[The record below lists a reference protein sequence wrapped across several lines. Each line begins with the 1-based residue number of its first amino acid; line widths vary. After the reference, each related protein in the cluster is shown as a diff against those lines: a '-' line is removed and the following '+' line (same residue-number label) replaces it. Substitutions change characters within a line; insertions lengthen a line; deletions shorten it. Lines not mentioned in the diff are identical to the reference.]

1 MADVVA
7 DIKNRLDIVDVV
19 APYVELKK
27 AGRNFKACCPFHSEK
42 TPSFVVSPEKQIA
55 YCFGC
60 HKGGDMFR
68 FIQEV
73 EGVDFAECVSILAD
87 KAGVKADVK
96 KFKSKGGKG
105 EKSLKEQLLEIH
117 EDACKMFEAKLFDKS
132 EESKKVLAYLE
143 KRQMTKEMIK
153 EFRVGLATKDYDDL
167 HKYLMKK
174 GHKQDLLVK
183 SGLFSLKDVAGKG
196 IYDKFRLR
204 LMFPIFDQMGRVIA
218 FGGRALE
225 KDQVPKY
232 LNSPE
237 TGIYSKGKVLYGL
250 SHAKQAIKEA
260 DKVVVVEGYFDVI
273 ALYQNDI
280 KNIVAS
286 SGTAL
291 TPEQVKLIGRFTK
304 NIVSCFDTDP
314 AGINATKRAYEVIQ
328 DAEMNMKTLK
338 MTGDMKDPADFM
350 VDRGKK
356 GKDEFLGL
364 IDNAENFL
372 EFYMYLLNQKFE
384 VKSLEGRRK
393 FLEEIIPLMKMMKS
407 TVKMDHFVRVLA
419 NYLDTKEKFLYDE
432 IENFKV
438 LRDQYSGRN
447 EVEEVKGE
455 KLSVSALLISVLLE
469 NPLHLGK
476 VKETLNEDDFEG
488 DLKNIYIEMCRKYNA
503 GRTEKEGWD
512 LDAEKMA
519 VPSDRIAFL
528 SLYAEEKYGSF
539 NGESIEFEVGKLIDR
554 IVKGRRMHKRIE
566 LEKALKEAEKDGDE
580 DKKKQLLKDFQ
591 KLLTS

>member
-1 MADVVA
+1 MGDIVV

-60 HKGGDMFR
+60 HKGGDMFK

-87 KAGVKADVK
+87 KAGLKADVK
-96 KFKSKGGKG
+96 KFKSKGGKAG
-105 EKSLKEQLLEIH
+105 KSRKEELLEIH
-117 EDACKMFEAKLFDKS
+117 EEACKLFESKLLDKS

-143 KRQMTKEMIK
+143 KRNMTKEMIK
-153 EFRVGLATKDYDDL
+153 EFRVGLATKDFDNLYKHL
-167 HKYLMKK
+167 LKK
-174 GHKQDLLVK
+174 GYKHDLLIK

-237 TGIYSKGKVLYGL
+237 TAIYSKGKVLYGL

-291 TPEQVKLIGRFTK
+291 TPEQVKLISRFTK
-304 NIVSCFDTDP
+304 NIVSCFDTDS

-338 MTGDMKDPADFM
+338 MTDEMKDPADFM

-364 IDNAENFL
+364 VDGAENFL
-372 EFYMYLLNQKFE
+372 EFYMFILNKKFE
-384 VKSLEGRRK
+384 VKTLEGRRK
-393 FLEEIIPLMKMMKS
+393 FLEEIVPLMKMMKS
-407 TVKMDHFVRVLA
+407 TVKMDHFVRILA
-419 NYLDTKEKFLYDE
+419 NYLDIKEKFLYDE

-447 EVEEVKGE
+447 EVKEVKSE
-455 KLSVSALLISVLLE
+455 KMSILALLISVLLE
-469 NPLHLGK
+469 HPVHFSK
-476 VKETLNEDDFEG
+476 VKEMLNEDDFEG
-488 DLKNIYIEMCRKYNA
+488 ELKNIYIEMGRKYNA
-503 GRTEKEGWD
+503 GRTEKEGWG

-519 VPSDRIAFL
+519 IESGRTAFL
-528 SLYAEEKYGSF
+528 SLYAEEKYGGF
-539 NGESIEFEVGKLIDR
+539 TAESVEFEVVKLIDK
-554 IVKGRRMHKRIE
+554 IVNGRRMHKRIE
-566 LEKALKEAEKDGDE
+566 LERALKDAEKEGDQV
-580 DKKKQLLKDFQ
+580 KKKKLLEEFQ